1 MKIVHVLL
9 SMKVGGI
16 PALITDIAN
25 EQVKTNE
32 VTFIVVNDLCVQSMM
47 DGVDK
52 RIKILRVNRKV
63 GSWNPY
69 YMLKLNWY
77 VWNER
82 PDIVHCH
89 AVQEDRWLPF
99 THGAPKV
106 VTVHD
111 TFPKKNYGHFAQIYG
126 ISECVCNYIKET
138 SGVDSVCVY
147 NAIKFDRFIPSTTRY
162 NVGEELKIVCVGR
175 VFDYK
180 GQYLLVEAAKIL
192 KEKGV
197 DKFKITII
205 GDGDDL
211 NRIRQ
216 MADGYHVND
225 VVEFLGQRSREYVYE
240 HLHDYNFYV
249 QPSITEGFGLTLAEA
264 MAVGLPVLTSDLD
277 GPMEVIAQGRYGLS
291 FQTENVNDL
300 VEKII
305 DFKYGRISVD
315 IDGALTF
322 VRDKFNVE
330 QSAKK
335 YVTEYQKVIDRK

>member
-1 MKIVHVLL
+1 MKIVHVLF

-25 EQVKTNE
+25 EQVKTND
-32 VTFIVVNDLCVQSMM
+32 VTFVVVNDLCVQSMI

-69 YMLKLNWY
+69 YLLKLNWY
-77 VWNER
+77 VWNEH
-82 PDIVHCH
+82 PNIVHCH
-89 AVQEDRWLPF
+89 AINLGSWIRL

-106 VTVHD
+106 LTVHNSR
-111 TFPKKNYGHFAQIYG
+111 PKKSYEGFKQIYG
-126 ISECVCNYIKET
+126 ISNDVCSVVKKCSGLECI
-138 SGVDSVCVY
+138 CVY
-147 NAIKFDRFIPSTTRY
+147 NAIKLDRFVPTTTRY
-162 NVGEELKIVCVGR
+162 HVGDELRIVCVGR

-192 KEKGV
+192 KDRGI
-197 DKFKITII
+197 DKFHISII

-211 NRIRQ
+211 SHIRQ
-216 MADGYHVND
+216 MADDYHLND

-240 HLHDYNFYV
+240 HLRDYNFYI

-264 MAVGLPVLTSDLD
+264 IAVGLPVLTSDLD
-277 GPMEVIAQGRYGLS
+277 GPLEVVAQGRYGLS
-291 FQTENVNDL
+291 FKSGNVNDL
-300 VEKII
+300 VDKII
-305 DFKYGRISVD
+305 DFKNGKISVD
-315 IDGALTF
+315 IDGATAF
-322 VRDKFNVE
+322 VRQEFDIE

-335 YVTEYQKVIDRK
+335 YVVEYQKVIERK

>member
-32 VTFIVVNDLCVQSMM
+32 VTFVVVNDLCVQSMM

-89 AVQEDRWLPF
+89 AVQEDKWLPF

-106 VTVHD
+106 VTVHNARH
-111 TFPKKNYGHFAQIYG
+111 KKDYGHFAQIYG
-126 ISECVCNYIKET
+126 ISEGVCKVIKET
-138 SGVDSVCVY
+138 SGLDSVCVY
-147 NAIKFDRFIPSTTRY
+147 NAIRPENFVPSVFPYIP
-162 NVGEELKIVCVGR
+162 GEMLRIICVGR

-180 GQYLLVEAAKIL
+180 GQYLLVEAAKIMRDR
-192 KEKGV
+192 GV
-197 DKFKITII
+197 DKFSITIV
-205 GDGDDL
+205 GGGDDL
-211 NRIRQ
+211 DHLISVVKEEHL
-216 MADGYHVND
+216 DEY
-225 VVEFLGQRSREYVYE
+225 VEFLGQQPREFVFE
-240 HLHDYNFYV
+240 HLHEYHLFV
-249 QPSITEGFGLTLAEA
+249 LPSVTEGFGLTLAEA
-264 MAVGLPVLTSDLD
+264 MSARVPVLSSNLE
-277 GPMEVIAQGRYGLS
+277 GPLEVIKNGEYGMV
-291 FQTENVNDL
+291 FQSEDVEDL
-300 VEKII
+300 VQKIL
-305 DFKYGRISVD
+305 DFKEGRVSVD
-315 IDGALTF
+315 LYAAEKF
-322 VRDKFNVE
+322 VRDNFSI
-330 QSAKK
+330 QSTTSR
-335 YVTEYQKVIDRK
+335 YIDEYKKVINNK